1 MNGLGQIRWRCEI
14 NRGMELEDT
23 AESHQSVD
31 SAILGGKGS
40 IVHKQ
45 ILLTHEII
53 K

>member
-1 MNGLGQIRWRCEI
+1 MIWRWEI

-23 AESHQSVD
+23 TEPHRSVD
-31 SAILGGKGS
+31 SVILGGKDLNL
-40 IVHKQ
+40 HKQ